1 MHYKIGCTALKIGLM
16 AVFECDL
23 VCDNKL
29 LTNALRQHIL
39 TVEAN
44 MVKSG
49 NSVGHNMN
57 VD

>member
-23 VCDNKL
+23 VCDKL

>member
-1 MHYKIGCTALKIGLM
+1 MHYKIGCTALKIGLK
-16 AVFECDL
+16 AVFKCDL
-23 VCDNKL
+23 VCDKL
-29 LTNALRQHIL
+29 LTNAQRKHIL

-49 NSVGHNMN
+49 NSIGHNMN